1 VKPLVRM
8 ALPCVLLAGAPAAH
22 GARRIPQ
29 NRCARR
35 AVGTELIE
43 LVRSKPGE
51 LNYPW
56 AYATTSHIAGE
67 LFKSMTG
74 TDILNINARTLTLP

>member
-1 VKPLVRM
+1 M
-8 ALPCVLLAGAPAAH
+8 ARGVSRKTGALAAQSVP
-22 GARRIPQ
+22 
-29 NRCARR
+29 
-35 AVGTELIE
+35 ELIE